1 MTCENKR
8 LTIKHCLKECL
19 SLTDRRENYDIQSN
33 IIMILGRNTEVRKLM
48 NFLKEREMFDELYQI
63 DSRILDVEK

>member
-48 NFLKEREMFDELYQI
+48 NFLKEKEMFDELYQI